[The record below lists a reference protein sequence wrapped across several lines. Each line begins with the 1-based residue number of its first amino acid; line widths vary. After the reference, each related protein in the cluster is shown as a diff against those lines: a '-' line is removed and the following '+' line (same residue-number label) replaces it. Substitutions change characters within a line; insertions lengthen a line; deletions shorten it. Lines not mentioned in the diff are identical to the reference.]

1 MGVGGELG
9 GKKKAVSG
17 FCLAAFRGF
26 LFGFFLLFLF
36 TKKQP
41 DDLLMVHLLSLFVLK
56 GTSRLAEM
64 KVSAEQTTQIFICMC
79 RHVARVAL

>member
-1 MGVGGELG
+1 MVF
-9 GKKKAVSG
+9 V
-17 FCLAAFRGF
+17 C
-26 LFGFFLLFLF
+26 FFFLFLF

-41 DDLLMVHLLSLFVLK
+41 DDLLMIHLLLLFVLK